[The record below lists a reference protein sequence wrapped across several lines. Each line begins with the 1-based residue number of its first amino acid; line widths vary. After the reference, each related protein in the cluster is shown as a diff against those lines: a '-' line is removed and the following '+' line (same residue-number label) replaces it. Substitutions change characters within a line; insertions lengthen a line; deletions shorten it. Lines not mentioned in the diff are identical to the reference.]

1 MFWLS
6 DGNTLV
12 QIGDVRFRLHRRNPP
27 HYTGCIYADEETGA
41 TVYCLDSLE
50 IGVKDFATLLNTIKS
65 VLKRALY
72 ELV

>member
-1 MFWLS
+1 MKQNKW
-6 DGNTLV
+6 
-12 QIGDVRFRLHRRNPP
+12 FRKMIENPP